1 MHLCIQA
8 LQIFNH
14 TDVFNK
20 KIYTKHFHNF
30 SQSKLNSVIESFQQ
44 TLIQQGGVGCVEGTS
59 KQVEDSTMYVGVCI
73 YMYGIEYNAHKNC
86 GNKLNG

>member
-1 MHLCIQA
+1 MCIFA
-8 LQIFNH
+8 YKH
-14 TDVFNK
+14 SDHADVFNK

-59 KQVEDSTMYVGVCI
+59 KQEEDSAMYSV
-73 YMYGIEYNAHKNC
+73 YGIEYKAHKNC
-86 GNKLNG
+86 EMS